1 MEMNEYLPVITI
13 VRTTAIAVES
23 AIRHLLKIIKKL

>member
-13 VRTTAIAVES
+13 VRTTTIAVES
-23 AIRHLLKIIKKL
+23 AGRHLLKIIKKL